1 MDSLYHKGIEPVRV
15 RYAPSPTGDPHV
27 GNIRAA
33 LFDWLYAKKSQGSFI
48 LRIEDTDQ
56 SRLVPGATDRIMEA
70 LKWLGLDWDEGPDI
84 GGPYGPYIQSER
96 QSLGLYQRAVE
107 KLLVNE
113 KAYWCYCTSERL
125 AEMRKSQQAQKIPPG
140 YDRRCR
146 ELTKSE
152 QKSLHQEN
160 PNPVVRFAMPRAGSL
175 TVKDIVRGDVTF
187 DLSLLDDFVILKSD
201 SFPTYHLA
209 HIVDDQAMKISH
221 VLRGEEW
228 LPSLPRHQILCEA
241 LGYNMPYT
249 AHLPLILG
257 PDKSKLSKRHGARAT
272 LELRDE
278 GYLPDAVI
286 NFLALLGWSLDD
298 HTDLISKQQLIDGFS
313 LERIGSSPAIFDVQ
327 KLDWFNGVYIRGMS
341 ISQLLDYVK
350 PFLESGLPMD
360 VKRPLDSGYLM
371 KVLELERERIKNLSD
386 VTDLMAFFFVEQP
399 TYNPLLLIPQPL
411 NRDDVLDLFNK
422 SKSMI
427 DKIVDWDSVT
437 LESNFRE
444 LASDLKVKTSAFFG
458 ATRIALTGSKAAP
471 PLFDTMQLL
480 GKDAVIKRI
489 ESAIFFLNAMPSA
502 C

>member
-201 SFPTYHLA
+201 SFPT
-209 HIVDDQAMKISH
+209 
-221 VLRGEEW
+221 
-228 LPSLPRHQILCEA
+228 
-241 LGYNMPYT
+241 
-249 AHLPLILG
+249 
-257 PDKSKLSKRHGARAT
+257 
-272 LELRDE
+272 
-278 GYLPDAVI
+278 
-286 NFLALLGWSLDD
+286 
-298 HTDLISKQQLIDGFS
+298 
-313 LERIGSSPAIFDVQ
+313 
-327 KLDWFNGVYIRGMS
+327 
-341 ISQLLDYVK
+341 
-350 PFLESGLPMD
+350 
-360 VKRPLDSGYLM
+360 
-371 KVLELERERIKNLSD
+371 
-386 VTDLMAFFFVEQP
+386 
-399 TYNPLLLIPQPL
+399 
-411 NRDDVLDLFNK
+411 
-422 SKSMI
+422 
-427 DKIVDWDSVT
+427 
-437 LESNFRE
+437 
-444 LASDLKVKTSAFFG
+444 
-458 ATRIALTGSKAAP
+458 
-471 PLFDTMQLL
+471 
-480 GKDAVIKRI
+480 
-489 ESAIFFLNAMPSA
+489 
-502 C
+502 